1 MFWQWNQTGNE
12 EQKGNKNVFQYLVT
26 KQYTSYQNLWDAA
39 KAVLVEIHSTKY
51 IKKVLS
57 Q

>member
-1 MFWQWNQTGNE
+1 MCWQWNQTGNE
-12 EQKGNKNVFQYLVT
+12 EQKGNKNVSQYPVT
-26 KQYTSYQNLWDAA
+26 KQYTYQNLWDAA
-39 KAVLVEIHSTKY
+39 KAVLVEIHSTKCL